1 MRKENKNSCPSET
14 ELWNC
19 KYAFEFVCPLKWD
32 SLEKTE
38 SPKTRYCSVCQQN
51 VYLCENPVEFVNQ
64 GNLGKCVAIPQEI
77 TPTEIYREYGK
88 TLFSQKE
95 GLMGR
100 VARRN
105 EDDYNQ
111 EQKWWQDVLNL
122 NPKFN
127 QKEIED
133 IRYRIDQT
141 HNPFE
146 Y

>member
-88 TLFSQKE
+88 TLFSQKK
-95 GLMGR
+95 G
-100 VARRN
+100 
-105 EDDYNQ
+105 
-111 EQKWWQDVLNL
+111 
-122 NPKFN
+122 
-127 QKEIED
+127 
-133 IRYRIDQT
+133 
-141 HNPFE
+141 
-146 Y
+146 